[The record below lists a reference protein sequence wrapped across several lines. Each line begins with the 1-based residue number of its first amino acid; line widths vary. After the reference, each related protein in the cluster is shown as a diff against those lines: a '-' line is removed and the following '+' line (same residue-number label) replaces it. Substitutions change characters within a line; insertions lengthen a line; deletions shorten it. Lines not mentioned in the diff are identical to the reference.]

1 MKNTKLDDQKIA
13 RRRMNSVSSKILHEL
28 YELYPSSISLSNLAK
43 DLDLREKTVKASIN
57 KSLRE
62 GIPIEQTMSSSDDI
76 AYRADPS
83 EPISY
88 ILKEKESA
96 EVMLKLIEDTPLNGN
111 EDANKKKKIN
121 HRIYGEYVSALN
133 DLLDKWT
140 SLRSVSYTHLTLP
153 TILRV

>member
-1 MKNTKLDDQKIA
+1 MKNTKIDDQKIA
-13 RRRMNSVSSKILHEL
+13 RRRMDSVSCKILQEL

-62 GIPIEQTMSSSDDI
+62 GIPIEQTMSSSDDLS
-76 AYRADPS
+76 YRADPS

-96 EVMLKLIEDTPLNGN
+96 EVMLKLIENTPLNGN
-111 EDANKKKKIN
+111 ENANKKKKIN

-140 SLRSVSYTHLTLP
+140 SLRLLDHTQNGNGYE
-153 TILRV
+153 

>member
-13 RRRMNSVSSKILHEL
+13 RRRINSVSSKILHEL

-62 GIPIEQTMSSSDDI
+62 GIPIEQTMSSSDDLS
-76 AYRADPS
+76 YRADPS

-96 EVMLKLIEDTPLNGN
+96 EVMLKLIENTPLNGN

-140 SLRSVSYTHLTLP
+140 SLRLLDHTQNGNGYE
-153 TILRV
+153 

>member
-13 RRRMNSVSSKILHEL
+13 RRRMNSVSSNILHEL
-28 YELYPSSISLSNLAK
+28 YKLYPSSISLSNLAK
-43 DLDLREKTVKASIN
+43 GLDLREKTVKASIN
-57 KSLRE
+57 KSIRE
-62 GIPIEQTMSSSDDI
+62 GIPIEQTMSSSDDLS
-76 AYRADPS
+76 YRADPS

-96 EVMLKLIEDTPLNGN
+96 EVMLKLIENTPLNSN
-111 EDANKKKKIN
+111 ENANKKKKIN

-140 SLRSVSYTHLTLP
+140 SLRLLDHTQNGNGYE
-153 TILRV
+153 

>member
-28 YELYPSSISLSNLAK
+28 YELYPSSISLRNLAK

-62 GIPIEQTMSSSDDI
+62 GIPIEQTMSSSDDLS
-76 AYRADPS
+76 YRADPS

-96 EVMLKLIEDTPLNGN
+96 EVMLKLIENTPLNGN
-111 EDANKKKKIN
+111 ENANKKKKIN

-140 SLRSVSYTHLTLP
+140 SLRLLDHTQNGNGYE
-153 TILRV
+153 

>member
-1 MKNTKLDDQKIA
+1 MKDTKLDDQKIA

-76 AYRADPS
+76 SYRADPS

-96 EVMLKLIEDTPLNGN
+96 EVMLKLIEDTLLNGN
-111 EDANKKKKIN
+111 EDANKKKMIN
-121 HRIYGEYVSALN
+121 HRIYDEYVSALN

-140 SLRSVSYTHLTLP
+140 SLRLLDQTQNGEEYE
-153 TILRV
+153 

>member
-62 GIPIEQTMSSSDDI
+62 GIPIEQTMSSSDDLS
-76 AYRADPS
+76 YRADPS

-96 EVMLKLIEDTPLNGN
+96 EVMLKLIENTPLNGN
-111 EDANKKKKIN
+111 ENANKKKKIN

-140 SLRSVSYTHLTLP
+140 SLRLLDHTQNGNGYE
-153 TILRV
+153 

>member
-1 MKNTKLDDQKIA
+1 MKKTNLDNQKIA

-43 DLDLREKTVKASIN
+43 NLDLRKKTVKASIN

-62 GIPIEQTMSSSDDI
+62 GIPIEQTMSSSDDLS
-76 AYRADPS
+76 YRADPS

-96 EVMLKLIEDTPLNGN
+96 EVMLKLIENTPLNGN
-111 EDANKKKKIN
+111 ENANKKKKIN

-140 SLRSVSYTHLTLP
+140 SLRLLDHTQNGNGYE
-153 TILRV
+153 

>member
-140 SLRSVSYTHLTLP
+140 SLRLLDHTQNGNGYE
-153 TILRV
+153 

>member
-1 MKNTKLDDQKIA
+1 MKKTNLDDQKIA

-62 GIPIEQTMSSSDDI
+62 GIPIEQTMSSSDDL

-140 SLRSVSYTHLTLP
+140 SLRLLDHTQNGNGYE
-153 TILRV
+153 

>member
-43 DLDLREKTVKASIN
+43 ELDLREKTVKASIN

-62 GIPIEQTMSSSDDI
+62 GIPIEQTMSSSDDLS
-76 AYRADPS
+76 YRADPS

-96 EVMLKLIEDTPLNGN
+96 EVMLKLIENTPLNGN

-140 SLRSVSYTHLTLP
+140 SLRLLDHTQNGNGYE
-153 TILRV
+153 

>member
-1 MKNTKLDDQKIA
+1 MKKTNLDNQKIA

-62 GIPIEQTMSSSDDI
+62 GIPIEQTMSSSDDLS
-76 AYRADPS
+76 YRADPS

-96 EVMLKLIEDTPLNGN
+96 EVMLKLIENTPLNGN
-111 EDANKKKKIN
+111 ENANKKKKIN

-140 SLRSVSYTHLTLP
+140 SLRLLDHTQNGNGYE
-153 TILRV
+153 

>member
-43 DLDLREKTVKASIN
+43 ELDLREKTVKASIN

-83 EPISY
+83 EPIAY

-140 SLRSVSYTHLTLP
+140 SLRLLDHTQNGNGYE
-153 TILRV
+153 

>member
-13 RRRMNSVSSKILHEL
+13 RRRMNSVSSNILHEL
-28 YELYPSSISLSNLAK
+28 YKLYPSSISLSNLAK
-43 DLDLREKTVKASIN
+43 GLDLREKTVKASIN
-57 KSLRE
+57 KSFRE
-62 GIPIEQTMSSSDDI
+62 GIPIEQTLSSSDDLS
-76 AYRADPS
+76 YRADPS

-96 EVMLKLIEDTPLNGN
+96 EVMLKLIENTPLNGN

-140 SLRSVSYTHLTLP
+140 SLRLLDHTQNGKGYE
-153 TILRV
+153 

>member
-1 MKNTKLDDQKIA
+1 MKKTNLDDQKIA

-62 GIPIEQTMSSSDDI
+62 GIPIEQRMSSSNDSS
-76 AYRADPS
+76 YRADPT

-96 EVMLKLIEDTPLNGN
+96 EVMLKLIKNTPLNGN
-111 EDANKKKKIN
+111 EDANKKKEIN
-121 HRIYGEYVSALN
+121 HRIYDEYVSALN

-140 SLRSVSYTHLTLP
+140 SLRLLDNTQNGDGYE
-153 TILRV
+153 

>member
-1 MKNTKLDDQKIA
+1 MKDTKLDDQKIA

-43 DLDLREKTVKASIN
+43 DLDLREKTIKASIN

-76 AYRADPS
+76 SYRADPS

-111 EDANKKKKIN
+111 EDANKKKMIN
-121 HRIYGEYVSALN
+121 LRIYDEYVSALN

-140 SLRSVSYTHLTLP
+140 SLRLLDQTQNGEEYE
-153 TILRV
+153 

>member
-28 YELYPSSISLSNLAK
+28 YKLYPSSISLSNLAK
-43 DLDLREKTVKASIN
+43 GLDLREKTVKASIN
-57 KSLRE
+57 KSFRE
-62 GIPIEQTMSSSDDI
+62 GIPIEQTMSSSDDLS
-76 AYRADPS
+76 YRADPS

-96 EVMLKLIEDTPLNGN
+96 EVMLKLIENTPLNGN
-111 EDANKKKKIN
+111 ENANKKKKIN

-140 SLRSVSYTHLTLP
+140 SLRLLDHTQNGNGYE
-153 TILRV
+153 

>member
-1 MKNTKLDDQKIA
+1 MKKTNLDDQKIA
-13 RRRMNSVSSKILHEL
+13 RRRMNSVSSNILHEL
-28 YELYPSSISLSNLAK
+28 YKLYPSSISLSNLAK
-43 DLDLREKTVKASIN
+43 GLDLREKTVKASIN

-62 GIPIEQTMSSSDDI
+62 GIPIEQTMSSSDDLS
-76 AYRADPS
+76 YRADPS

-96 EVMLKLIEDTPLNGN
+96 EVMLKLIENTPLNGN

-140 SLRSVSYTHLTLP
+140 SLRLLDHTQNGKGHE
-153 TILRV
+153 

>member
-1 MKNTKLDDQKIA
+1 MKDTKLEDQKIA

-43 DLDLREKTVKASIN
+43 GLDLREKTVKASIN

-62 GIPIEQTMSSSDDI
+62 GIPIEQTMSSSDDLS
-76 AYRADPS
+76 YRADPS

-96 EVMLKLIEDTPLNGN
+96 EVMLKLIENTPLNGN

-140 SLRSVSYTHLTLP
+140 SLRLLDHTQNGNGYE
-153 TILRV
+153 

>member
-13 RRRMNSVSSKILHEL
+13 RRRINSVSSKILHEL

-62 GIPIEQTMSSSDDI
+62 GIPIEQTMSSSDDLS
-76 AYRADPS
+76 YRADPS

-96 EVMLKLIEDTPLNGN
+96 EVMLKLIENTPLNGN
-111 EDANKKKKIN
+111 ENANKKKKIN

-140 SLRSVSYTHLTLP
+140 SLRLLDHTQNGNGYE
-153 TILRV
+153 

>member
-28 YELYPSSISLSNLAK
+28 YKLYPSSISLSNLAK
-43 DLDLREKTVKASIN
+43 GLDLREKTVKASIN

-62 GIPIEQTMSSSDDI
+62 GIPIEQTMSSSDDLS
-76 AYRADPS
+76 YRADPS

-96 EVMLKLIEDTPLNGN
+96 EVMLKLIENTPLNGN
-111 EDANKKKKIN
+111 ENANKKKKIN

-140 SLRSVSYTHLTLP
+140 SLRLLDHTQNGNGYE
-153 TILRV
+153 

>member
-1 MKNTKLDDQKIA
+1 MKKTNLDDQKIA

-62 GIPIEQTMSSSDDI
+62 GIPIEQTMSSSDDLS
-76 AYRADPS
+76 YRADPS

-96 EVMLKLIEDTPLNGN
+96 EVMLKLIENTPLNGN

-140 SLRSVSYTHLTLP
+140 SLRLLDHTQNGNGYE
-153 TILRV
+153 

>member
-1 MKNTKLDDQKIA
+1 MKKTNLDDQKIA
-13 RRRMNSVSSKILHEL
+13 RRRMNSVSSKILYEL

-62 GIPIEQTMSSSDDI
+62 GIPIEQTMSSSDDLS
-76 AYRADPS
+76 YRADPS

-96 EVMLKLIEDTPLNGN
+96 EVMLKLIENTPLNGN

-140 SLRSVSYTHLTLP
+140 SLRLLDHTQNGKEYE
-153 TILRV
+153 

>member
-13 RRRMNSVSSKILHEL
+13 RRRMNSVSSNILHEL
-28 YELYPSSISLSNLAK
+28 YKLYPSSISLSNLAK
-43 DLDLREKTVKASIN
+43 GLDLREKTVKASIN

-62 GIPIEQTMSSSDDI
+62 GIPIEQTMSSSDDLS
-76 AYRADPS
+76 YRADPS

-96 EVMLKLIEDTPLNGN
+96 EVMLKLIENTPLNGN

-140 SLRSVSYTHLTLP
+140 SLRLLDHTQNGNGYE
-153 TILRV
+153 

>member
-43 DLDLREKTVKASIN
+43 ELDLREKTVKASIN

-140 SLRSVSYTHLTLP
+140 SLRLLDHTQNGNGYE
-153 TILRV
+153 

>member
-13 RRRMNSVSSKILHEL
+13 RRRMNSVSSNILHEL
-28 YELYPSSISLSNLAK
+28 YKLYPSSISLSNLAK
-43 DLDLREKTVKASIN
+43 GLDLREKTVKASIN
-57 KSLRE
+57 KSFRE
-62 GIPIEQTMSSSDDI
+62 GIPIEQTMSSSDDLS
-76 AYRADPS
+76 YRADPS

-96 EVMLKLIEDTPLNGN
+96 EVMLKLIENTPLNGN

-140 SLRSVSYTHLTLP
+140 SLRLLDHTQNGKGYE
-153 TILRV
+153 

>member
-1 MKNTKLDDQKIA
+1 MKNTKIDDQKIA
-13 RRRMNSVSSKILHEL
+13 RRRMDSVSCKILQEL

-43 DLDLREKTVKASIN
+43 NLDLREKTVKASIN

-62 GIPIEQTMSSSDDI
+62 GIPIEQRMSSSNDSS
-76 AYRADPS
+76 YRADPT

-140 SLRSVSYTHLTLP
+140 SLRLLDHTQNGNGYE
-153 TILRV
+153 

>member
-28 YELYPSSISLSNLAK
+28 YKLYPSSISLSNLAK
-43 DLDLREKTVKASIN
+43 GLDLREKTVKASIN
-57 KSLRE
+57 KSLRK
-62 GIPIEQTMSSSDDI
+62 GIPIEQEMSSSDDLS
-76 AYRADPS
+76 YRADPS

-96 EVMLKLIEDTPLNGN
+96 EVMLKLIENTPLNSN
-111 EDANKKKKIN
+111 ENANKKKKIN

-140 SLRSVSYTHLTLP
+140 SLRLLDHTQNGNGYE
-153 TILRV
+153 

>member
-62 GIPIEQTMSSSDDI
+62 GIPIEQTMSSSDDFS
-76 AYRADPS
+76 YRADPS

-96 EVMLKLIEDTPLNGN
+96 EVMLKLIENTPLNGN
-111 EDANKKKKIN
+111 ENANKKKKIN

-140 SLRSVSYTHLTLP
+140 SLRLLDHTQNGNGYE
-153 TILRV
+153 

>member
-28 YELYPSSISLSNLAK
+28 YELYPSSISLRNLAK

-62 GIPIEQTMSSSDDI
+62 GIPIEQTMSSSDDLS
-76 AYRADPS
+76 YRADPS

-96 EVMLKLIEDTPLNGN
+96 EVMLKLIENTPLNGN

-140 SLRSVSYTHLTLP
+140 SLRLLDHTQNGNGYE
-153 TILRV
+153 

>member
-28 YELYPSSISLSNLAK
+28 YKLYPSSISLSNLAK
-43 DLDLREKTVKASIN
+43 GLDLREKTVKASIN

-62 GIPIEQTMSSSDDI
+62 GIPIEQTMSSSDDLS
-76 AYRADPS
+76 YRADPS

-96 EVMLKLIEDTPLNGN
+96 EVMLKLIENTPLNGN

-140 SLRSVSYTHLTLP
+140 SLRLLDHTQNGKEYE
-153 TILRV
+153 

>member
-43 DLDLREKTVKASIN
+43 NLDLRKKTVKASIN

-62 GIPIEQTMSSSDDI
+62 GIPIEQTMSSSDDLS
-76 AYRADPS
+76 YRADPS

-96 EVMLKLIEDTPLNGN
+96 EVMLKLIENTPLNGN
-111 EDANKKKKIN
+111 ENANKKKKIN

-140 SLRSVSYTHLTLP
+140 SLRLLDHTQNGNGYE
-153 TILRV
+153 

>member
-28 YELYPSSISLSNLAK
+28 YKLYPSSISLSNLAK
-43 DLDLREKTVKASIN
+43 GLDLREKTVKASIN
-57 KSLRE
+57 KSFRE
-62 GIPIEQTMSSSDDI
+62 GIPIEQTMSSSDDLS
-76 AYRADPS
+76 YRADPS

-96 EVMLKLIEDTPLNGN
+96 EVMLKLIENTPLNGN

-140 SLRSVSYTHLTLP
+140 SLRLLDHTQNGKGYE
-153 TILRV
+153 

>member
-1 MKNTKLDDQKIA
+1 MKNTKLNDQKIA

-28 YELYPSSISLSNLAK
+28 YKLYPSSISLSNLAK
-43 DLDLREKTVKASIN
+43 GLDLREKTVKASIN
-57 KSLRE
+57 KSFRE
-62 GIPIEQTMSSSDDI
+62 GIPIEQTMSSSDDLS
-76 AYRADPS
+76 YRADPS

-96 EVMLKLIEDTPLNGN
+96 EVMLKLIENTPLNGN

-140 SLRSVSYTHLTLP
+140 SLRLLDHTQNGKEYE
-153 TILRV
+153 

>member
-76 AYRADPS
+76 SYRADPS

-96 EVMLKLIEDTPLNGN
+96 EVMLKLIENTPLNGN
-111 EDANKKKKIN
+111 ENANKKKKIN

-140 SLRSVSYTHLTLP
+140 SLRLLDHTQNGNGYE
-153 TILRV
+153 

>member
-28 YELYPSSISLSNLAK
+28 YKLYPSSISLSNLAK
-43 DLDLREKTVKASIN
+43 GLDLREKTVKASIN

-62 GIPIEQTMSSSDDI
+62 GIPIEQTMSSSDDLS
-76 AYRADPS
+76 YRADPS

-96 EVMLKLIEDTPLNGN
+96 EVMLKLIENTPLNGN

-140 SLRSVSYTHLTLP
+140 SLRLLDHTQNGNGYE
-153 TILRV
+153 

>member
-43 DLDLREKTVKASIN
+43 ELDLREKTVKASIN

-111 EDANKKKKIN
+111 EDANKMKKIN

-140 SLRSVSYTHLTLP
+140 SLRLLDHTQNGNGYE
-153 TILRV
+153 

>member
-13 RRRMNSVSSKILHEL
+13 RRRMNSVSSNILHEL
-28 YELYPSSISLSNLAK
+28 YKLYPSSISLSNLAK
-43 DLDLREKTVKASIN
+43 GLDLREKTVKASIN

-62 GIPIEQTMSSSDDI
+62 GIPIEQTMSSSDDLS
-76 AYRADPS
+76 YRADPS

-96 EVMLKLIEDTPLNGN
+96 EVMLKLIENTPLNGN

-140 SLRSVSYTHLTLP
+140 SLRLLDHTQNGKEYE
-153 TILRV
+153 

>member
-1 MKNTKLDDQKIA
+1 MKNTKIDDQKIA
-13 RRRMNSVSSKILHEL
+13 RRRMDSVSCKILQEL

-43 DLDLREKTVKASIN
+43 NLDLREKTVKASIN
-57 KSLRE
+57 KSLRD
-62 GIPIEQTMSSSDDI
+62 GIPIEQRMSSSNDSS
-76 AYRADPS
+76 YRADPT

-133 DLLDKWT
+133 ELLDKWT
-140 SLRSVSYTHLTLP
+140 SLRLLDHTQNGNGYE
-153 TILRV
+153 